1 MPHNR
6 AAESPAPNAPVIG
19 GTPNMRNYEE
29 TYHSFHLEAP
39 EYYNFGFDTVDRWAE
54 DPGKLGMLFVDDS
67 GAAKQITFAEFKD
80 QSDRL
85 ARALLNLGL
94 RKGDRVL
101 LVMGRVPQWHVALVG
116 MLKAGI
122 VAVPGTTLLTP
133 KDIKYRVQTAQCKA
147 AIVDGPIAAR
157 VDAAR
162 NDCTELNVLISLGRP
177 SPPWLSF
184 EELIATAPETT
195 ALPRTRS
202 SDPALIYFSS
212 GTTGAPKMV
221 LHTHASYPLGHSL
234 TGRFWL
240 DLKPDDLHWNLSD
253 TGWAKAAWSSIFG
266 PWNQGAAVF
275 FPQLGGKFQPSAI
288 LEMLQRYPITTF
300 CGPPTAFRALVQED
314 LKRYRFP
321 HLRHCTSAGEPLNP
335 EVIEAWKKATCITIY
350 DGYGQT
356 ETVCL
361 VGNYRCLPV
370 KPGSMGKPMPGFE
383 IGIVGDDG
391 KEVEIGREG
400 DIGVRVS
407 PRRPVGLFQ
416 EYVGAPELNAA
427 VRRGDWYITGDRGIK
442 DAEGYFW
449 FVGRAD
455 DVIITAGY
463 RVGPFEVESALV
475 EHPAVAEAAAVAKPD
490 EMRGSIIKAYVVL
503 APNYTASGD
512 LARELQ
518 DYVKSITAPYKYPRE
533 IEFVTELP
541 KTISGKILRRELRQQ
556 AK

>member
-1 MPHNR
+1 
-6 AAESPAPNAPVIG
+6 
-19 GTPNMRNYEE
+19 MRNYEE
-29 TYHSFHLEAP
+29 TYRSFHLDVP
-39 EYYNFGFDTVDRWAE
+39 EHYNFGFDTVDHWAQ
-54 DPGKLGMLFVDDS
+54 DPGKLAMLFVDD
-67 GAAKQITFAEFKD
+67 GGNAKKITFAEVKE

-85 ARALLNLGL
+85 ARALLHLGL
-94 RKGDRVL
+94 RQGDRVL
-101 LVMGRVPQWHVALVG
+101 LVMGRLPQWHVALVG

-133 KDIKYRVQTAQCKA
+133 KDIQYRVQTAQCRA
-147 AIVDGPIAAR
+147 AIVDAALAPR

-162 NDCTELNVLISLGRP
+162 KETPALELLISLAP
-177 SPPWLSF
+177 SSPPWLSF
-184 EELIATAPETT
+184 EELISSAPQ
-195 ALPRTRS
+195 AIPLPRTRS
-202 SDPALIYFSS
+202 SDDAIIYFSS

-221 LHTHASYPLGHSL
+221 LHTQASYPLGHTL

-240 DLKPDDLHWNLSD
+240 DLNAEDLHWNLSD
-253 TGWAKAAWSSIFG
+253 TGWAKAAWSSVFG
-266 PWNQGAAVF
+266 PWSQGAAVF
-275 FPQLGGKFQPSAI
+275 FPQLSGKFQPAAI
-288 LEMLQRYPITTF
+288 LEMLERYPITTF
-300 CGPPTAFRALVQED
+300 CGPPTAYRALVQED
-314 LKRYRFP
+314 LKQYRFP
-321 HLRHCTSAGEPLNP
+321 CLRHCTSAGEPLNP
-335 EVIEAWKKATCITIY
+335 EVIEAWKEATGITIY

-361 VGNYRCLPV
+361 VANYRCLPV
-370 KPGSMGKPMPGFE
+370 KPGSMGKPMPGFD
-383 IGIVGDDG
+383 IAIVGDDG
-391 KEVEIGREG
+391 KEVASGKEG

-407 PRRPVGLFQ
+407 PVRPVGLFQ

-427 VRRGDWYITGDRGIK
+427 VRRGDWYITGDRGIR

-475 EHPAVAEAAAVAKPD
+475 EHPAVVEAAAVSKPD
-490 EMRGSIIKAYVVL
+490 EMRGAIIKAYVVL

-518 DYVKSITAPYKYPRE
+518 DYVKSVTAPYKYPRE
-533 IEFVTELP
+533 IEFVAELP
-541 KTISGKILRRELRQQ
+541 KTISGKILRCELRQR